1 MLQGWTLLGDQCP
14 RCFTIL
20 VRNRER
26 ELFCVSCDMFLR
38 EEPPAERE
46 DSPPSSSA
54 HPQTLET
61 NQQPTEA
68 AGMQPPQI
76 GGRTAAQP
84 GIMDKQRDVAQVLR
98 ERLLDKMLDISKD
111 LATASNAADCEQH
124 LALLR
129 SCCSTYHTV
138 QAELV

>member
-14 RCFTIL
+14 RCLTIL

-46 DSPPSSSA
+46 DSLPSSSA

-61 NQQPTEA
+61 EQQHTEA
-68 AGMQPPQI
+68 AGTQPPQT
-76 GGRTAAQP
+76 GGGAAAQP
-84 GIMDKQRDVAQVLR
+84 SILDKQHDVAQVLR

-111 LATASNAADCEQH
+111 LATASNAADCEQQ

-129 SCCSTYHTV
+129 SCCRTYHTV
-138 QAELV
+138 GEELV

>member
-1 MLQGWTLLGDQCP
+1 M
-14 RCFTIL
+14 
-20 VRNRER
+20 RNRER

-38 EEPPAERE
+38 EEPPTERE
-46 DSPPSSSA
+46 DSPPSSA
-54 HPQTLET
+54 HPQTLEMSE
-61 NQQPTEA
+61 QHTEA
-68 AGMQPPQI
+68 AGIQPPQT

-84 GIMDKQRDVAQVLR
+84 GIMDKQHNVAQVLR